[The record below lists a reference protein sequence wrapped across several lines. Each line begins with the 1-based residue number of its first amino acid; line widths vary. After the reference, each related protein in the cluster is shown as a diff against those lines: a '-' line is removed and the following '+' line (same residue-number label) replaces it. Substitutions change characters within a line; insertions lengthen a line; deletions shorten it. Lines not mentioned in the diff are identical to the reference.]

1 MATPKLIAL
10 AAALSPLV
18 EAFSPSAEASASPA
32 DHWVLPQGLPEGHNG
47 GYSERLTAPAAGKQP
62 HILMILFD
70 DYGWADAGWHRGYT
84 APGGEHV
91 PTTPEVATPN
101 LDALVKAGID
111 LNRHYV
117 YKYCSPSRSALQVR
131 VRGRVRDRV
140 RARARANPNPNPNPN
155 PNGAAER
162 AQPVP
167 RQPAECGARHLQ
179 PR

>member
-47 GYSERLTAPAAGKQP
+47 GHRERLTAPAAGKQP

-117 YKYCSPSRSALQVR
+117 YKYCSPSRSALQSGRNPYHVNPLNAEPDISNPDDPVSGFAAIPRNMTGIATKVR
-131 VRGRVRDRV
+131 VRVYG
-140 RARARANPNPNPNPN
+140 
-155 PNGAAER
+155 
-162 AQPVP
+162 
-167 RQPAECGARHLQ
+167 
-179 PR
+179 